1 MALPSS
7 AQQVNKKI
15 KGGNQLGS
23 AIIRSIGEAAKIG
36 IIWVVRIT
44 SNNGFLN
51 FFWGGMGLKKID
63 FLTIS
68 VNNWKI
74 TFIISKFWGKL

>member
-36 IIWVVRIT
+36 IIWVQVIKLYNYPNFETFNSDWSRVQIFQWEQKRSIIFPIT
-44 SNNGFLN
+44 
-51 FFWGGMGLKKID
+51 
-63 FLTIS
+63 
-68 VNNWKI
+68 
-74 TFIISKFWGKL
+74 

>member
-36 IIWVVRIT
+36 IIWVQVIKLY
-44 SNNGFLN
+44 NHPN
-51 FFWGGMGLKKID
+51 F
-63 FLTIS
+63 
-68 VNNWKI
+68 
-74 TFIISKFWGKL
+74 

>member
-1 MALPSS
+1 MVQAGDILSSLNDNAYKLSSMSFPLMALPSS

-36 IIWVVRIT
+36 IIWVQVIKLY
-44 SNNGFLN
+44 NHPN
-51 FFWGGMGLKKID
+51 F
-63 FLTIS
+63 
-68 VNNWKI
+68 
-74 TFIISKFWGKL
+74 